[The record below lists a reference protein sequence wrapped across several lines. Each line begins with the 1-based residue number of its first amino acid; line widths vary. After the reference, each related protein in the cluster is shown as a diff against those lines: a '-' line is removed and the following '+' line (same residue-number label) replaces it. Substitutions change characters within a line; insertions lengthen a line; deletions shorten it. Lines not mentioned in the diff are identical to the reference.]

1 MRRSYDLPYHPGE
14 EGLKSLSYTG
24 SAEEV
29 PNSNTEDQTHQICT
43 VVISIVL
50 VGREEGKKE
59 GEKEGREEEHYGLEC
74 QTMCHRPCSEETA
87 AWHRDTFLLPQA

>member
-1 MRRSYDLPYHPGE
+1 MRISYDFLYHPGE

-43 VVISIVL
+43 VAFSVVL
-50 VGREEGKKE
+50 VGRGERKKE
-59 GEKEGREEEHYGLEC
+59 GRRERRQEERYGLEC
-74 QTMCHRPCSEETA
+74 QTICHRPCSEETA
-87 AWHRDTFLLPQA
+87 AWHGDTFLLPQA

>member
-1 MRRSYDLPYHPGE
+1 MRISYDFLYHPGE

-29 PNSNTEDQTHQICT
+29 PNSNIEDQTHQICT
-43 VVISIVL
+43 VVISVVL

-59 GEKEGREEEHYGLEC
+59 VREKEHYGL
-74 QTMCHRPCSEETA
+74 
-87 AWHRDTFLLPQA
+87 

>member
-1 MRRSYDLPYHPGE
+1 MRISYDFLYHPGE

-43 VVISIVL
+43 VAFSVVL
-50 VGREEGKKE
+50 VGRGERKKE
-59 GEKEGREEEHYGLEC
+59 GRRERRQGGRTLWPG
-74 QTMCHRPCSEETA
+74 MSNN
-87 AWHRDTFLLPQA
+87 LPSPVQRGNHSLAP